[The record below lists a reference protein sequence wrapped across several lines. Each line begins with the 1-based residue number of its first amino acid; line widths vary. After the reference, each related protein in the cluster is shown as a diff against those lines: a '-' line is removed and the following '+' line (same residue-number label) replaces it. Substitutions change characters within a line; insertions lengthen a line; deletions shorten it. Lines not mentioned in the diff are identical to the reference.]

1 MNKIIV
7 LSIAILGAMSSYG
20 QGYDFFSQREFDQL
34 ARINPAY
41 TGILERLRLLASNRG
56 ADLNIG
62 LESKVFKSKHYIG
75 GGFQQVSLS
84 HIRRQKVYGTYSR
97 DIKFKNESVMK
108 IAIQGEYVQKSFFR
122 SADDVQFNFSDF
134 DGREYRYDSLS
145 SAFYSDPKVYG
156 DIGFGFAYLGKRVL
170 LGANGRNLLMPAQ
183 SISSEV
189 KQRLPIQLDAQGC
202 ATLKRHKLVVIPSG
216 IFRLYDGNMLLQAG
230 LGLNFKEYTLVGNFA
245 SVENQKLV
253 SAALNYRK
261 GRIFAS
267 AGYQFEPG
275 LDEEGLFKLTVNAS
289 LRKPREQALEI
300 LERLGNVY

>member
-1 MNKIIV
+1 MNRIIIT
-7 LSIAILGAMSSYG
+7 LFSLLISLGARS

-62 LESKVFKSKHYIG
+62 MESKVFKSKHYVG

-84 HIRRQKVYGTYSR
+84 HVRRQTLYGTYGR
-97 DIKFKNESVMK
+97 DIKLKNEAVMK

-122 SADDVQFNFSDF
+122 SADELAFDFSDF

-145 SAFYSDPKVYG
+145 ASNYSDPRSYG
-156 DIGFGFAYLGKRVL
+156 DLGFGFAYMGKRLL

-183 SISSEV
+183 SMNA
-189 KQRLPIQLDAQGC
+189 KDKTKLPLQLNAQGC
-202 ATLKRHKLVVIPSG
+202 ATLEMKQLIVIPSAL
-216 IFRLYDGNMLLQAG
+216 FRLYDGNMLLQAG
-230 LGLNFKEYTLVGNFA
+230 LGMNYKEYTLVGNYARVDQENFA
-245 SVENQKLV
+245 

-267 AGYQFEPG
+267 VGYQFKPG
-275 LDEEGLFKLTVNAS
+275 VEEEGLFKLTVNAS
-289 LRKPREQALEI
+289 LRKPREQVSDI
-300 LERLGNVY
+300 LRRLGNMY